1 MNNMPTSYVPQGLGL
16 AICLAVAGL
25 ALVTPNTAVLPTS
38 DAGLQASLYLP
49 FAAKPIPSPTPTP
62 TATPLPRLLDVRVE
76 WSCCNV
82 RGGSTQ
88 DPNGEWVCF
97 KNYDSQLADLARWYV
112 EDAAFHR
119 YTFHACVLV
128 PGAIVRLHSGAGAD
142 IATDVFWGGSTVWN
156 NTHDTVDLYD
166 CFGRNVSHLRY

>member
-1 MNNMPTSYVPQGLGL
+1 MHATYGVQLL
-16 AICLAVAGL
+16 CLTICVLVAGWALL
-25 ALVTPNTAVLPTS
+25 APSTDALPTS
-38 DAGLQASLYLP
+38 SLAMQSSSYLP
-49 FAAKPIPSPTPTP
+49 FAAKPVPSPTPTP

-97 KNYDSQLADLARWYV
+97 KNYDSRPADLARWYV

-119 YTFHACVLV
+119 YTFHACLLN
-128 PGAIVRLHSGAGAD
+128 PGATVRLHSGAGAD
-142 IATDVFWGGSTVWN
+142 TSTDVFWGSGTVWN
-156 NTHDTVDLYD
+156 NNHDTVDLYD
-166 CFGRNVSHLRY
+166 CFGRNVSHLQY

>member
-1 MNNMPTSYVPQGLGL
+1 VKNMPASHCPQALCL
-16 AICLAVAGL
+16 AICLVVVSL
-25 ALVTPNTAVLPTS
+25 ALVAPNMAAVPIPGGAS
-38 DAGLQASLYLP
+38 QASLYLP

-82 RGGSTQ
+82 RGGNAQ

-97 KNYDSQLADLARWYV
+97 KTYDSQPADLASWYV
-112 EDAAFHR
+112 EDAALHR

-142 IATDVFWGGSTVWN
+142 TTTDVYWGGSTVWN